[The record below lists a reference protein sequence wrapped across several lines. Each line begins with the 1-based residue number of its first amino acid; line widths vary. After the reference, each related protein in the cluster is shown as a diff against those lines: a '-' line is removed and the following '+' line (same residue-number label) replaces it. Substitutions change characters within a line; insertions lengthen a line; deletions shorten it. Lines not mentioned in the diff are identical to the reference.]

1 MIAEVSIDVLL
12 PEFANLVDFILFM
25 CSRGEEDEEVARE
38 ACEFWL
44 VIAEHGID
52 RFDLQPLLPRLLP
65 VLLKGM
71 VYSENDMILLTGND
85 NDEAVADTA
94 QDIKPRHHK
103 ASKHINESEDAGS
116 TTPKPN

>member
-52 RFDLQPLLPRLLP
+52 RFDLQPLLPRF
-65 VLLKGM
+65 
-71 VYSENDMILLTGND
+71 SCT
-85 NDEAVADTA
+85 
-94 QDIKPRHHK
+94 PR
-103 ASKHINESEDAGS
+103 
-116 TTPKPN
+116 